1 MWVKKGFSELVTS
14 DLSLKDKKEPAL
26 VKIRENSI

>member
-14 DLSLKDKKEPAL
+14 DLSLKDKKEPARGRHG
-26 VKIRENSI
+26 VKKQ